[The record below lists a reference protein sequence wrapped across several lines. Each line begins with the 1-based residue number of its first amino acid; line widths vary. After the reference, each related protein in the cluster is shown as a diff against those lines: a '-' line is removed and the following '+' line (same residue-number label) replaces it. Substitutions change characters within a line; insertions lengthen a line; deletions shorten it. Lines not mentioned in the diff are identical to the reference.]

1 VPTAEIFSD
10 ELLTRDTKP
19 VTIADFLAR
28 RNSDAGWPDSFGRND
43 MQQVVTSKYAEVAQV
58 VKWLY
63 NVTPSR
69 MTGSGASV
77 FAVFRSRH
85 EAEAVKA
92 NLPTGWNGA
101 VAESLNEHPL
111 FAFAS

>member
-1 VPTAEIFSD
+1 
-10 ELLTRDTKP
+10 
-19 VTIADFLAR
+19 
-28 RNSDAGWPDSFGRND
+28 
-43 MQQVVTSKYAEVAQV
+43 MQQVVTEKYAEVAQV

-63 NVTPSR
+63 NLTPAR

-77 FAVFRSRH
+77 FAAFRSKQ

-92 NLPTGWNGA
+92 KLPSGWNSA

-111 FAFAS
+111 FTFAS